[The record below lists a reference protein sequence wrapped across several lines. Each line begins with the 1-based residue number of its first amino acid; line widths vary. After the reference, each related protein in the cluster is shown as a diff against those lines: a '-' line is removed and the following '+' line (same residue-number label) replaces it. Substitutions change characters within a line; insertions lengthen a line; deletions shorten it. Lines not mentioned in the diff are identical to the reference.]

1 MLTRMIVHGL
11 MAAMIVAG
19 GAFLY
24 AASAQPPGHGPALQY
39 THGEEH

>member
-1 MLTRMIVHGL
+1 MLTKMILHGL

-24 AASAQPPGHGPALQY
+24 AASAQPPHA
-39 THGEEH
+39 HMEASR